1 MTCRSSFR
9 SGPGWFVGMNGSIT
23 AHCSSESQ
31 NRSAIA
37 ASMLQTAALNHKTIT
52 LATPWFGSHPSLVGL
67 AHKNKVVVALAGKLA
82 RIAWA
87 VLRSG
92 GGYATRISQR
102 VAA

>member
-37 ASMLQTAALNHKTIT
+37 ASMLQTASQNHKTIA
-52 LATPWFGSHPSLVGL
+52 LATPWFGSHPSFVHKAKAELYVRQTLVVSDL
-67 AHKNKVVVALAGKLA
+67 FHPRSKL
-82 RIAWA
+82 
-87 VLRSG
+87 
-92 GGYATRISQR
+92 
-102 VAA
+102 